1 MDIVSDILHLLSLRA
16 SVYFHSRLCGHWAIN
31 GANEYSATFHLIAR
45 GNCWLHIPSKQQ
57 RIPLTSV
64 DLLVFPRDIVHSIS
78 HSDTTP
84 INEQFERTLASELLN
99 STDTTSVNASAET
112 SLICGY
118 FDFDSPLAN
127 PLLNA
132 MPDVLHIKSEDPGRS
147 SRMNSIL
154 RFITTETES
163 DLPGSDSVVDKLSE
177 ILFIHVIRAFMQQQ
191 ESNTGLLAALT
202 HPQINKSIQ
211 DVHRR
216 PEYQWSLDSLAAV
229 AGMSRSSYASHFKQ
243 LTHITPMQYVTE
255 WRMQLAYERLRSGSE
270 PVSKIAESA
279 GYYTEASFR
288 KAFKQHMGIPP
299 GSVRKLSK

>member
-16 SVYFHSRLCGHWAIN
+16 SVYFHSHFCGHWAID
-31 GANEYSATFHLIAR
+31 GANKYSATFHLVAR
-45 GNCWLHIPSKQQ
+45 GNCWLHMPNKQQ
-57 RIPLTSV
+57 RIPLTGG
-64 DLLVFPRDIVHSIS
+64 DLLIFPRDIAHSIS
-78 HSDTTP
+78 HSDTP
-84 INEQFERTLASELLN
+84 PVADQFELTRASLLVDNTN
-99 STDTTSVNASAET
+99 STSNSSSPET

-132 MPDVLHIKSEDPGRS
+132 MPDVLHIKNEDPGRS

-163 DLPGSDSVVDKLSE
+163 DLPGSDAVVDKLSE
-177 ILFIHVIRAFMQQQ
+177 ILFIHVIRAFMLQQ
-191 ESNTGLLAALT
+191 ESNTGLLSALA

-211 DVHRR
+211 EVHRR
-216 PEYQWSLDSLAAV
+216 PEFQWSLESLAV
-229 AGMSRSSYASHFKQ
+229 IAGMSRSSYASHFKK

-255 WRMQLAYERLRSGSE
+255 WRMQLAYDHLRNGSE
-270 PVSKIAESA
+270 PVSQIAENA

-288 KAFKQHMGIPP
+288 KAFKQHMGVTP
-299 GSVRKLSK
+299 GGVRKLSK